1 MLNQMSQYN
10 MFNGPISHSINVQ
23 LANIPFK
30 KVNAPISHSIKVQW
44 ANIHIY
50 ISDTADQGQN
60 EL

>member
-1 MLNQMSQYN
+1 